1 MKRLIAINAIIL
13 CMMMACQK
21 KTVPVITERN
31 TAPPKKFDSN
41 YPPKETVPP
50 DTLAGKR
57 IYTSRCG
64 RCHDLPTPA
73 QFTVARWDDILPTMF
88 PRARLSN
95 EEALHVRTWVL
106 VNAGK

>member
-1 MKRLIAINAIIL
+1 MFLVL
-13 CMMMACQK
+13 SACHK
-21 KTVPVITERN
+21 KAVPVITERDA
-31 TAPPKKFDSN
+31 APPKKFESN
-41 YPPKETVPP
+41 YPPKETVTP

-64 RCHDLPTPA
+64 RCHDLPLA
-73 QFTVARWDDILPTMF
+73 SQFSATRWDDILPVMF
-88 PRARLSN
+88 PRARLTN